1 MAALKYEHL
10 HVGEYDND
18 RAATTPKMKAFM
30 ELEEMLVPVSQDLDY
45 DEADEEGLDYDMA
58 DEASDYDGEGSDY
71 DIAEEASGYDEEDT
85 DYGMAEE
92 DGVLPVNAES

>member
-1 MAALKYEHL
+1 
-10 HVGEYDND
+10 
-18 RAATTPKMKAFM
+18 
-30 ELEEMLVPVSQDLDY
+30 
-45 DEADEEGLDYDMA
+45 MA

>member
-1 MAALKYEHL
+1 MSALKYEHL

-45 DEADEEGLDYDMA
+45 DEELA
-58 DEASDYDGEGSDY
+58 EARDKK
-71 DIAEEASGYDEEDT
+71 
-85 DYGMAEE
+85 YGRF
-92 DGVLPVNAES
+92 G